1 MSIADIAAAVIGLR
15 ETTYKDHQRLASE
28 TEALREEVTATRE
41 AISEVLDHRLSQ
53 SAQAFRD
60 LEHRAE
66 ERTERRIEAVLRT
79 IIDVAGRL
87 DALVAGADD
96 DGVDPA
102 ELCARLRSLAA
113 PRDLL
118 RALVEEEGVL
128 PFDSVGQ
135 PYQPTLH
142 EVVRREHVA
151 GCVHE
156 HVSAEL
162 AGGWWRADANHAVVR
177 AKVVVTAPPLWD
189 GADE

>member
-28 TEALREEVTATRE
+28 TEALREQVTATRE

-79 IIDVAGRL
+79 IIEVAGRL
-87 DALVAGADD
+87 DTLVAGAADD
-96 DGVDPA
+96 ADA
-102 ELCARLRSLAA
+102 EELCARLRSLAA

-142 EVVRREHVA
+142 EVVRREHAA
-151 GCVHE
+151 GCVNE

-162 AGGWWRADANHAVVR
+162 AAGWWRAEANHAVVR

-189 GADE
+189 GADG